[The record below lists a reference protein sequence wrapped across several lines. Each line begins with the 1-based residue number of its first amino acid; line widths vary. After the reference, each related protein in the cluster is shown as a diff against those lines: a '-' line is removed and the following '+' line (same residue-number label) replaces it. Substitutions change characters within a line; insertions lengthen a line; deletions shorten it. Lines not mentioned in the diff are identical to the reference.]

1 MFGVSGG
8 KCQVVLC
15 PSLHDDGGGDDDDGI
30 RLVVLCPPVSCV
42 HLCPPVFCVQSTRA
56 WNFWGVSAIWG
67 EIPCCPSAGGGELH
81 DNPSFNSP
89 IFVFVCFL
97 FVFVYFLFVFVYL
110 STGLGAAGGESH
122 GSPSLNSPVGRSH
135 CSVTESP
142 PSSILFCKTE
152 NFGVSF
158 KNVNLFEK
166 KCVWKERRTCQLIF
180 LFWKY
185 LSEI

>member
-30 RLVVLCPPVSCV
+30 RLVVLCPPVS
-42 HLCPPVFCVQSTRA
+42 CVQSTRA